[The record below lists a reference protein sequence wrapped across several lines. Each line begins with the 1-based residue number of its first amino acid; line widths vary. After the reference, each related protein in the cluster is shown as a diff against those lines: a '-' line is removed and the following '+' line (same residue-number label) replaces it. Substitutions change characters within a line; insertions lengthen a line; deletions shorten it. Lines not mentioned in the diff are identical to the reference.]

1 MLRHAP
7 GTCAPGT
14 GPPLGHLTATRERTP
29 PMNKFLMLALALA
42 ALAFGSTTLTA
53 CGDKD
58 DDSGDTAS

>member
-1 MLRHAP
+1 
-7 GTCAPGT
+7 
-14 GPPLGHLTATRERTP
+14 
-29 PMNKFLMLALALA
+29 MNKFLMLALALA